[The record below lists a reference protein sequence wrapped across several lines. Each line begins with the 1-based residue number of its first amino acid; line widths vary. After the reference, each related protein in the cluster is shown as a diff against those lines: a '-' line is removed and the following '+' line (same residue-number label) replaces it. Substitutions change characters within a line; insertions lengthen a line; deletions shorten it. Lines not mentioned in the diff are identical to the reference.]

1 MAKVYDLEDR
11 TLRFSRAVFTFF
23 RSLPSSDTNTESG
36 RQLIRSAASVG
47 ANYREANEALGRKDF
62 LMRLRIA
69 RKEAKEA
76 QYWLELTE
84 CRPEEEDAR
93 TRLIDEANQL
103 MRILGSII
111 SKFEGGIPKKLDP

>member
-11 TLRFSRAVFTFF
+11 TLRFSKDVFTYS
-23 RSLPSSDTNTESG
+23 RSLPPTASNTETG
-36 RQLIRSAASVG
+36 RQLIRSASSVG

-76 QYWLELTE
+76 QYWLELTD
-84 CRPEEEDAR
+84 CRSEDEGTR
-93 TRLIDEANQL
+93 IRLIDEANQL

-111 SKFEGGIPKKLDP
+111 SKFEDGIPKKIVR

>member
-1 MAKVYDLEDR
+1 
-11 TLRFSRAVFTFF
+11 
-23 RSLPSSDTNTESG
+23 
-36 RQLIRSAASVG
+36 
-47 ANYREANEALGRKDF
+47 
-62 LMRLRIA
+62 MRLRIA